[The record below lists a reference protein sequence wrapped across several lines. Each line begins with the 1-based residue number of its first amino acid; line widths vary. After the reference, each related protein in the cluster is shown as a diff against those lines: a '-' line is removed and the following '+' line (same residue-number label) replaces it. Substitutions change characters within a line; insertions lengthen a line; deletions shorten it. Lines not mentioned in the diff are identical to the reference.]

1 VSEIYR
7 FLPGSLPL
15 LLSIP
20 HCGTRIPDHFAAR
33 MTPAALVLADT
44 DWHVDRLYDFAGER
58 GAYLLAANF
67 SRYVVDLNRDPEGKA
82 LYPGAENTGV
92 VPLDTFERLPLYRPG
107 EEPDADERRR
117 RIDVYFKPYHDR
129 IEHELARIKAK
140 FGFALLFDAHSIRSR
155 VPRFFAGRLP
165 DFNLGTAKGES
176 MEAGLRERLFAICRA
191 AEGYTSVLDGRFTG
205 GYITRRYG
213 RPEDGVQAVQLE
225 LAQLTY
231 MDESPPFRYRPERA
245 EAVRAV
251 LERLLRELL
260 AWAGERRQQPA
271 PSR

>member
-1 VSEIYR
+1 MSEIYR

-20 HCGTRIPDHFAAR
+20 HCGTQIPDHFAAR

-44 DWHVDRLYDFAGER
+44 DWHVDKLYDFASAR
-58 GAYLLAANF
+58 GAFLLMANF

-92 VPLDTFERLPLYRPG
+92 VPLDTFDRLPLYRPG
-107 EEPDADERRR
+107 NAPDRDELRR
-117 RIDVYFKPYHDR
+117 RIDVYWQPYHDR
-129 IEHELARIKAK
+129 LVHELERIKEK

-165 DFNLGTAKGES
+165 DFNLGTASGAS
-176 MEAGLRERLFAICRA
+176 MEASLARRLLAICQEA
-191 AEGYTSVLDGRFTG
+191 AGYTSVLDGRFTG

-213 RPEDGVQAVQLE
+213 RPGDGVQAVQLE

-231 MDESPPFRYRPERA
+231 MDESPPFRYRAERA
-245 EAVRAV
+245 AALRPT
-251 LERLLRELL
+251 LERLFAELA
-260 AWAGERRQQPA
+260 AWAESRQRA
-271 PSR
+271 ATR